1 MARQRGGIALRGLV
15 GSMVC
20 MALLAGACNESQKPQ
35 ESTRPAP
42 QIIAVA
48 APPPP
53 PAALQ
58 FTDVTAAAGVVFR
71 HEAGATGKKWYPETM
86 GAGAGFFDYDGD
98 GWLDILLVN
107 GRQWPGEGGPLN
119 WPPSAH
125 AVAGHGAPL
134 SWRPSADTVAGERQ
148 EPEPTMRLYRNLGNG
163 TFADVTQRAGL
174 AIPLYGM
181 GMVAADYD
189 NNGTQDLVITG
200 YRETRL
206 FRNEGNGTFTDVTPQ
221 AGLAQGSWSTA
232 AVFVDADRDG
242 WLDLVIGSY
251 VDWDPSKETNLDC
264 TYGTPSKDY
273 CAVKYFRGQ
282 GLKLYRNLG
291 DGRFEDISVPA
302 GLVAPEA
309 RVLGITIVDYNQDG
323 WPDILVANDLT
334 PTLLFANQG
343 HGTFR
348 ELGAQTGLVLDEGGV
363 AYAGMGIDAAYI
375 NNDAELCVAIGNFTG
390 QPTTLHCQAR
400 LEGNVRPD
408 VFIEQSHRAGIA
420 APTLRMVTFGLFF
433 FDADLDGWQDL
444 FMVNGHV
451 VNEEHLRH
459 VPYAQRPQLFW
470 NRGNGTFA
478 ELQPTPPAG
487 LARPIVG
494 RGAAYADYDH
504 DGDLDLLL
512 TANQGAAYLLRNDT
526 PRPGHFLHL
535 VTQGTRSNRDG
546 IGARLR
552 LYTTRRQLTGMVR
565 TGSSYLSQSS
575 TAVTFGLASDEQP
588 ERLEIAW
595 PAGGVEVFRHLPLDT
610 TFVAREG
617 VTTTPGTV
625 AAPPAVP
632 GTTEAFLA
640 LKRTAVAHYQAG
652 HWQEAVA
659 AWKQVLQRQPMDYIA
674 QQYLIELYWLQGQRD
689 TAMALLETLRQAM
702 PDANF
707 LMQFAFHLEDV
718 RLHDLA
724 DRVYSSAAQLDQRLA
739 EAPYRLGTNALRAN
753 RYEEAIAH
761 FQQALQRHPGLVGAV
776 QGIGLA
782 YAEQGK
788 TAQAEA
794 QFQAVLRLVPDFAE
808 AYTHLGK
815 LYAGTSRLDEAATM
829 YRKVITLQPDQA
841 SGYHNLGA
849 VLAAQGQGEAAIA
862 QFQEA
867 LRRNPHFLAAHNDLG
882 TLYAERGELS
892 RAIAAFQA
900 AVRSDATSVPAHYNL
915 ALAYGA
921 NGDLMAM
928 QRELQETLRL
938 NPRHPEAHLNLGIGY
953 LQQGEAAAAVRQFRT
968 LVEFVPQMA
977 NAHYFLAVAYA
988 QNGQAEAMLAPLQQT
1003 VRLDPAHARAH
1014 SVLAALYLEGRQY
1027 DLAWEHAQQAAHLG
1041 APVQPLLEAL
1051 QRIREQI
1058 R

>member
-1 MARQRGGIALRGLV
+1 MARQHSGMVVRGLA
-15 GSMVC
+15 GSMVGLV
-20 MALLAGACNESQKPQ
+20 LLAGACNDSQKSQ
-35 ESTRPAP
+35 ESPKPAP
-42 QIIAVA
+42 QVTAVA
-48 APPPP
+48 SPTPPPV
-53 PAALQ
+53 ALQ

-86 GAGAGFFDYDGD
+86 GAGGGFFDYDGD

-107 GRQWPGEGGPLN
+107 GRQWPEEGGPLN
-119 WPPSAH
+119 WPPSAD
-125 AVAGHGAPL
+125 A
-134 SWRPSADTVAGERQ
+134 VAGERQ
-148 EPEPTMRLYRNLGNG
+148 EPEPTMRLYRNQGNG

-181 GMVAADYD
+181 GLVAADYD
-189 NNGTQDLVITG
+189 NNGTQDLLITG

-206 FRNEGNGTFTDVTPQ
+206 LRNEGNGTFIDVTPQ
-221 AGLAQGSWSTA
+221 AGMAQGNWDTA
-232 AVFVDADRDG
+232 AAFVDVDRDG

-251 VDWDPSKETNLDC
+251 VDWDPGKEANLDC
-264 TYGTPSKDY
+264 TYGTPAKDY

-291 DGRFEDISVPA
+291 DGRFADISAPA
-302 GLVAPEA
+302 GVVAPEA

-334 PTLLFANQG
+334 PSLLFANQG
-343 HGTFR
+343 NGTFR
-348 ELGAQTGLVLDEGGV
+348 EIGAQTGLVLDEGGA
-363 AYAGMGIDAAYI
+363 AYAGMGVDAAYI
-375 NNDAELCVAIGNFTG
+375 NNDTQLCVAIGNFAG

-400 LEGNVRPD
+400 VEGEVHPD

-433 FDADLDGWQDL
+433 FDADLDGWPDL

-451 VNEEHLRH
+451 ANEAHLRH
-459 VPYAQRPQLFW
+459 VPYAQRPQLFR
-470 NRGNGTFA
+470 NRGNGTFE
-478 ELQPTPPAG
+478 ELQPEPHTG

-512 TANQGAAYLLRNDT
+512 TTNQGAAYLLRNDT
-526 PRPGHFLHL
+526 PRPGHFVRV

-552 LYTTRRQLTGMVR
+552 LYTTRRQLSGMIR
-565 TGSSYLSQSS
+565 TGSSYLSQST
-575 TAVTFGLASDEQP
+575 TAVTFGLASDEQL
-588 ERLEIAW
+588 ERLEVAW
-595 PAGGVEVFRHLPLDT
+595 PAGGVEVFRDLPLDA

-617 VTTTPGTV
+617 FTATPQTV
-625 AAPPAVP
+625 AIQPTVP
-632 GTTEAFLA
+632 GTMEAFLT
-640 LKRTAVAHYQAG
+640 LKRAAVAHYQAG
-652 HWQEAVA
+652 RRQDAIA
-659 AWKQVLQRQPMDYIA
+659 AWQQVLQRQPTDYIA
-674 QQYLIELYWLQGQRD
+674 QQYLIELYAQQGQRAAAL
-689 TAMALLETLRQAM
+689 TLLETLRQTM
-702 PDANF
+702 PEANF
-707 LMQFAFHLEDV
+707 LMQFAFHLEEV

-724 DRVYSSAAQLDQRLA
+724 DQVYRTAAHLDQHLA
-739 EAPYRLGTNALRAN
+739 EAPYRLGKNALRAG
-753 RYEEAIAH
+753 RYKEAIGH
-761 FQQALQRHPGLVGAV
+761 FQQTLQRHPGLVDAV
-776 QGIGLA
+776 QGMGLA
-782 YAEQGK
+782 YAEQGQ

-815 LYAGTSRLDEAATM
+815 LYAGTGRLDQAATA
-829 YRKVITLQPDQA
+829 YRTVLKLQPEQA
-841 SGYHNLGA
+841 QGYHNLGT
-849 VLAAQGQGEAAIA
+849 VLAAQGQAEAAIA

-892 RAIAAFQA
+892 RALAEFQA
-900 AVRSDATSVPAHYNL
+900 AVRSDARSVPAHYNL
-915 ALAYGA
+915 GL
-921 NGDLMAM
+921 
-928 QRELQETLRL
+928 
-938 NPRHPEAHLNLGIGY
+938 GY

-968 LVEFVPQMA
+968 LVELAPQMA
-977 NAHYFLAVAYA
+977 NAHYFLAMAYA
-988 QNGQAEAMLAPLQQT
+988 QNGQDEAMLAPLQQA

-1014 SVLAALYLEGRQY
+1014 SALAALYLERRQY
-1027 DLAWEHAQQAAHLG
+1027 NLAWQHAQQAAHLG

-1051 QRIREQI
+1051 RQIREQV

>member
-1 MARQRGGIALRGLV
+1 MARQRGGMALRGLV
-15 GSMVC
+15 GSVVC
-20 MALLAGACNESQKPQ
+20 ITLLAGACNDSQKPQ

-42 QIIAVA
+42 QVTAVA
-48 APPPP
+48 PSSAP

-58 FTDVTAAAGVVFR
+58 FTDVTAAAGMVFR

-86 GAGAGFFDYDGD
+86 GAGGGFFDYDGD

-107 GRQWPGEGGPLN
+107 GRQWPGQ
-119 WPPSAH
+119 
-125 AVAGHGAPL
+125 
-134 SWRPSADTVAGERQ
+134 RQ
-148 EPEPTMRLYRNLGNG
+148 EPEPTMRLYRNQGNG
-163 TFADVTQRAGL
+163 TFEDVTQRAGL

-181 GMVAADYD
+181 GMVATDYD
-189 NNGTQDLVITG
+189 NNGTQDLLITG

-206 FRNEGNGTFTDVTPQ
+206 FRNEGNGTFTDITQP
-221 AGLAQGSWSTA
+221 AGIAQGSWSTA
-232 AVFVDADRDG
+232 AVFVDVDRDG

-251 VDWDPSKETNLDC
+251 VDWDPSKEANLDC
-264 TYGTPSKDY
+264 TYGTPAKDY

-291 DGRFEDISVPA
+291 DGRFEDISGRA
-302 GLVAPEA
+302 GIVAPEA

-334 PTLLFANQG
+334 PSLFFANQG
-343 HGTFR
+343 NGTFR
-348 ELGAQTGLVLDEGGV
+348 ELGVQTGVVLDEGGS

-375 NNDAELCVAIGNFTG
+375 NNDAQLCVAIGNFAG

-400 LEGNVRPD
+400 VDGGVRPD

-433 FDADLDGWQDL
+433 FDADLDGWPDL

-451 VNEEHLRH
+451 VHEEHLRH

-478 ELQPTPPAG
+478 ELQPGPHSG
-487 LARPIVG
+487 LAMSIVG

-526 PRPGHFLHL
+526 PRTGHFLRL

-565 TGSSYLSQSS
+565 TGSSYLSQST

-588 ERLEIAW
+588 ERLEVAW

-617 VTTTPGTV
+617 LTSTPQTV
-625 AAPPAVP
+625 AAQPTVP

-652 HWQEAVA
+652 RRQDSIA
-659 AWKQVLQRQPMDYIA
+659 AWQQVLQRQPTDYIA
-674 QQYLIELYWLQGQRD
+674 QQYLIELYWQQGQHA
-689 TAMALLETLRQAM
+689 TALALLETLGQTM

-718 RLHDLA
+718 QLHDLA
-724 DRVYSSAAQLDQRLA
+724 DQVYRAAAHLDQHLA
-739 EAPYRLGTNALRAN
+739 EAPYRLGTNALRAG
-753 RYEEAIAH
+753 RYEEAIGH
-761 FQQALQRHPGLVGAV
+761 FQQALQRHPGLVHAV

-788 TAQAEA
+788 TAQAQA
-794 QFQAVLRLVPDFAE
+794 QFQAVLRLAADFAE

-815 LYAGTSRLDEAATM
+815 LYARTGRLDEAATA
-829 YRKVITLQPDQA
+829 YRTVTKLQPEQA
-841 SGYHNLGA
+841 QGYHNLGA
-849 VLAAQGQGEAAIA
+849 VLAAQGQTEAAIA

-921 NGDLMAM
+921 SGDPVAM

-938 NPRHPEAHLNLGIGY
+938 DPRHPEAHLNLGIGY

-968 LVEFVPQMA
+968 LVEIAPQMT

-988 QNGQAEAMLAPLQQT
+988 QNGQAEAMLAPLQQA
-1003 VRLDPAHARAH
+1003 VRLDPGHARSH
-1014 SVLAALYLEGRQY
+1014 SALAAMYLERQQY
-1027 DLAWEHAQQAAHLG
+1027 DLAWQHAQQAAHLG
-1041 APVQPLLEAL
+1041 APVQPLIEAL
-1051 QRIREQI
+1051 RRVREQVQ
-1058 R
+1058 

>member
-1 MARQRGGIALRGLV
+1 MARQRSKIALRGLV
-15 GSMVC
+15 SGVVC
-20 MALLAGACNESQKPQ
+20 CALLVGACNDSQKPQ
-35 ESTRPAP
+35 ESPKPAP
-42 QIIAVA
+42 QVTAVA
-48 APPPP
+48 SPAPP

-71 HEAGATGKKWYPETM
+71 HEAGATGKKWYPETI
-86 GAGAGFFDYDGD
+86 GAGGGFFDYDGD
-98 GWLDILLVN
+98 GWLDMLLVN
-107 GRQWPGEGGPLN
+107 GRQWP
-119 WPPSAH
+119 
-125 AVAGHGAPL
+125 
-134 SWRPSADTVAGERQ
+134 GERQ
-148 EPEPTMRLYRNLGNG
+148 EPEPTMRLYRNQGDG
-163 TFADVTQRAGL
+163 TFLDVTHQSGL
-174 AIPLYGM
+174 EVPLYGM

-189 NNGTQDLVITG
+189 NNGTPDLLITG
-200 YRETRL
+200 YRETQL
-206 FRNEGNGTFTDVTPQ
+206 FRNEGNGTFTDITPQ
-221 AGLAQGSWSTA
+221 AGIAQGNWSTA
-232 AVFVDADRDG
+232 AAFVDVDRDG
-242 WLDLVIGSY
+242 WLDLVIGAY
-251 VDWDPSKETNLDC
+251 VDWDPSKEANLDC
-264 TYGTPSKDY
+264 TYGTPAKDY

-291 DGRFEDISVPA
+291 DGRFEDISARA
-302 GLVAPEA
+302 GIVAPEA

-334 PTLLFANQG
+334 PSLFFANQG
-343 HGTFR
+343 NGTFR
-348 ELGAQTGLVLDEGGV
+348 ELGAQTGLVLDEGGS

-375 NNDAELCVAIGNFTG
+375 NNDTQLCVAIGNFTG

-400 LEGNVRPD
+400 VEGEVRPD

-433 FDADLDGWQDL
+433 FDADLDGWPDL

-451 VNEEHLRH
+451 VHEEHLRH

-478 ELQPTPPAG
+478 ELQPGSHPG
-487 LARPIVG
+487 LAMSIVG

-512 TANQGAAYLLRNDT
+512 TTNQGAAYLLRNDT
-526 PRPGHFLHL
+526 PRMGHFLRV

-552 LYTTRRQLTGMVR
+552 LYTTRRQLTGMVH
-565 TGSSYLSQSS
+565 TGSSYLSQST
-575 TAVTFGLASDEQP
+575 TALTFGLASDERP

-595 PAGGVEVFRHLPLDT
+595 PAGGVEVLHNLPLDT

-617 VTTTPGTV
+617 ITSTPETV
-625 AAPPAVP
+625 AAQPTVP
-632 GTTEAFLA
+632 DTTEAFLA
-640 LKRTAVAHYQAG
+640 LKRTAVAYYQAG
-652 HWQEAVA
+652 RRPDAIA
-659 AWKQVLQRQPMDYIA
+659 AWQQVLQRQPTDYIA
-674 QQYLIELYWLQGQRD
+674 QQYLIELYWQQGQR
-689 TAMALLETLRQAM
+689 AAALAFLETLRQTM

-718 RLHDLA
+718 QLHDLA
-724 DRVYSSAAQLDQRLA
+724 DQVYRAAAHLDQHLA
-739 EAPYRLGTNALRAN
+739 EAPYRLGKNALHAG
-753 RYEEAIAH
+753 RYEEAIGH
-761 FQQALQRHPGLVGAV
+761 FQQALQRHPGLVDAV

-782 YAEQGK
+782 YAEQGQ

-815 LYAGTSRLDEAATM
+815 LYARTGRLDQAATA
-829 YRKVITLQPDQA
+829 YRTVIKLQPDQA
-841 SGYHNLGA
+841 QGYHNLGA
-849 VLAAQGQGEAAIA
+849 VLAAQGQTDAAIA

-867 LRRNPHFLAAHNDLG
+867 LRHNPHLLAAHNDLG
-882 TLYAERGELS
+882 TLYAERGELA
-892 RAIAAFQA
+892 RAIPEFQA
-900 AVRSDATSVPAHYNL
+900 AVHSDATSVPAHYNL
-915 ALAYGA
+915 ALAYGTS
-921 NGDLMAM
+921 GDLGAM

-953 LQQGEAAAAVRQFRT
+953 LQQGEAAAAVRQFHT
-968 LVEFVPQMA
+968 LAQLAPQMA

-988 QNGQAEAMLAPLQQT
+988 QNGQAEAMLAPLQQA
-1003 VRLDPAHARAH
+1003 VRLDPEHARAH
-1014 SVLAALYLEGRQY
+1014 STLAAMYLERQQY
-1027 DLAWEHAQQAAHLG
+1027 DLAWQHAQQAAHLG

-1051 QRIREQI
+1051 RRVREQA